1 MAERSGGLVGTF
13 KIDDGRKVQPAAWLM
28 KDEASFWWKVTNGE
42 RTWETWIGHTI
53 RKWIQRRALASTVV
67 RWDTSLGTAR
77 RNEDKGRGQDQ
88 LLEGRRTLSRLVD
101 RIGLG
106 KLSVGGLIS
115 LSDC

>member
-13 KIDDGRKVQPAAWLM
+13 EIDDGRKVQPTAWLM

-67 RWDTSLGTAR
+67 RWDTSLGTVR
-77 RNEDKGRGQDQ
+77 RNEGKGRGQNP
-88 LLEGRRTLSRLVD
+88 LLEDRRMLKGLVD
-101 RIGLG
+101 RVEIR
-106 KLSVGGLIS
+106 KFK
-115 LSDC
+115 